1 MKTSWIC
8 AAMSSLSY
16 RSALC
21 TPTSATVQSPT
32 PVKTK
37 RKYQKK
43 FLASKTGHKPN
54 CFFPS
59 VEYHQNTGEIVFL
72 INCNDRLLEKTLVYK
87 ENCTM
92 NKFVIAINDNYQ
104 NVGRCTMILTW
115 LLWLHYLQ
123 NTAQGWFVV
132 SHFTDFWLRCPTAL
146 NKRSQLIYLLPKNK
160 GCINNW

>member
-8 AAMSSLSY
+8 AAMSCLSY
-16 RSALC
+16 RSDHPDHPDRC

-59 VEYHQNTGEIVFL
+59 VEYHQNTGEIVFP

-87 ENCTM
+87 EKKIS
-92 NKFVIAINDNYQ
+92 KFVIAMND
-104 NVGRCTMILTW
+104 
-115 LLWLHYLQ
+115 
-123 NTAQGWFVV
+123 
-132 SHFTDFWLRCPTAL
+132 
-146 NKRSQLIYLLPKNK
+146 K
-160 GCINNW
+160 